1 MVKLPQRPPMAL
13 FSPSIK
19 TGLLQGP
26 RKKDQRRAWTYI
38 EHLEVCRV
46 VAEVM
51 GSSAAKDMTPAQV
64 MRAVD
69 RICGRVNAPP
79 REVEI
84 YLRAIGLAE
93 ESPEFLT
100 EETEPLPPFTGTK
113 VLRIRALRLIRFP
126 VKRKYNKDVR
136 KPKSNHYEPRDLTA
150 EELEVVGPD
159 GLTRRSRMTLCRV
172 VGDLMRSVKLPTR
185 IESEQAAAYHYC
197 YEGMRPMFEFRFG
210 DRNSSEP
217 SFEELTE
224 KIYDKL
230 GKALINEW
238 TQEAWMAILNCVV
251 HTERYRLRAFR
262 WITTHR
268 KQCTLCGK
276 KFTLISNISQHS
288 ASSHEP
294 EFNIFDEFLIGKRTQ
309 DQLPPVISGL
319 ISKKLPTHKAYRFVF
334 PGATT
339 ISSFDESPRGIFV
352 LNLDRVIRGGS
363 VDSGYSSSSSS
374 SSSDSSSC
382 DSSSDS
388 DSRTESSSDND
399 SGSCSSG
406 TENVGS
412 PAVPLVRKLT
422 DSMPAAITYSP
433 PRKFQVIEKPLFA

>member
-1 MVKLPQRPPMAL
+1 ME
-13 FSPSIK
+13 
-19 TGLLQGP
+19 T
-26 RKKDQRRAWTYI
+26 
-38 EHLEVCRV
+38 
-46 VAEVM
+46 
-51 GSSAAKDMTPAQV
+51 SSAKHLTKAQV
-64 MRAVD
+64 LRAVD

-100 EETEPLPPFTGTK
+100 EIAEPLPPFTGTK
-113 VLRIRALRLIRFP
+113 VLRIGALRLIRFP
-126 VKRKYNKDVR
+126 VKRKYDQDVR
-136 KPKSNHYEPRDLTA
+136 KPRSNRYEPRDLTA

-159 GLTRRSRMTLCRV
+159 KMSRRSRITLCRA

-197 YEGMRPMFEFRFG
+197 YEGMRPMFELRYG

-224 KIYDKL
+224 KVYEKL

-251 HTERYRLRAFR
+251 YTERYRLRVFR

-268 KQCTLCGK
+268 KQCTLCGE

-288 ASSHEP
+288 AACHEP
-294 EFNIFDEFLIGKRTQ
+294 EFNMFDEFLIGQRTQ

-319 ISKKLPTHKAYRFVF
+319 INKKLRTHKAYRFVI

-339 ISSFDESPRGIFV
+339 ISSFDESPRGMFV
-352 LNLDRVIRGGS
+352 LNLERVIHGGS
-363 VDSGYSSSSSS
+363 LDSDDSSSSSS
-374 SSSDSSSC
+374 SSNESSSA
-382 DSSSDS
+382 D
-388 DSRTESSSDND
+388 SSSDND
-399 SGSCSSG
+399 LGSASSA
-406 TENVGS
+406 ENEES

-422 DSMPAAITYSP
+422 SPMPGSISHTP
-433 PRKFQVIEKPLFA
+433 PRKFQVIEKPFFA